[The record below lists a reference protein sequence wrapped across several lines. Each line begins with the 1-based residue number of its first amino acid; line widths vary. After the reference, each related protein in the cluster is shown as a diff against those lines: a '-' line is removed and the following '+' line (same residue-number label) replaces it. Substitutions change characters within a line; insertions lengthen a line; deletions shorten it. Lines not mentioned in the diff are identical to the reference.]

1 MIVIKNPSEFKEK
14 LEQLF
19 EDAHASGCRDTRED
33 SSCHWMKFECE
44 IENFFEEHGLKD
56 Y

>member
-1 MIVIKNPSEFKEK
+1 MIVIKNPSEFKKK

-19 EDAHASGCRDTRED
+19 EAAHASGCRDTRED
-33 SSCHWMKFECE
+33 SNFHSMTFENE
-44 IENFFEEHGLKD
+44 AEEFFQEYGLKD